1 MKIVNMTIA
10 KRLQWTKFN
19 LENKSLEEI
28 LGIIKTGNMALTDE
42 QLGNYTLKDITEAI
56 RKESDSTKQNE
67 WKRLYVPV
75 VTINGTWDGSRITQ
89 YSPYT
94 ALDFDNITSEADMMI
109 AQNQLTQQ
117 PSTVAVFR
125 TFKPYRLKAIIKHD
139 NIDPAKHKDVY
150 EQLMNLY
157 GTGFLDESCKDL
169 SRKTYLVWDENL
181 WINPQPVAFHYTQ
194 QQNRVIQSNQTSHT
208 TKGYI
213 LNGKRKSPQSIIN
226 ILNSSWRNKHPEY
239 WQKGY
244 RANSIFSCACQ
255 LCEYGVPQDMSESYF
270 LNGGWIADDFD
281 ENEVIKQVSGAY
293 NYKQKEYGI
302 KNFI

>member
-169 SRKTYLVWDENL
+169 SRKTYLVWDEKPLDQSSAGRFSLYSATKPCNSE
-181 WINPQPVAFHYTQ
+181 QPNITH
-194 QQNRVIQSNQTSHT
+194 N
-208 TKGYI
+208 
-213 LNGKRKSPQSIIN
+213 KR
-226 ILNSSWRNKHPEY
+226 LYLEW
-239 WQKGY
+239 
-244 RANSIFSCACQ
+244 
-255 LCEYGVPQDMSESYF
+255 
-270 LNGGWIADDFD
+270 
-281 ENEVIKQVSGAY
+281 
-293 NYKQKEYGI
+293 
-302 KNFI
+302 